1 VCAVAAFRAF
11 KAFEQTLAASRSV
24 WRYHTNPASPN
35 LCENCD
41 DFDSEVYEV
50 EYPNDLLEMFPYG
63 EFVSDDMFMPNMHPH
78 CKCTVVR
85 ES

>member
-1 VCAVAAFRAF
+1 
-11 KAFEQTLAASRSV
+11 
-24 WRYHTNPASPN
+24 
-35 LCENCD
+35 
-41 DFDSEVYEV
+41 V